1 MNQYSFFSC
10 SDYREC
16 LELERE
22 SLKEHFP
29 DQYSIQEMATYCQ
42 IHRSYLSKVIHKKAH
57 LSEDQLFL
65 AKKYLNL
72 DEAKDDFIELLYKY
86 QRTELPERK
95 KVLEK
100 QIKKINDKD
109 LHVKKSQREKI
120 RKSLTPKQKERYFL
134 DPYAQI
140 FHMLITIREYQEN
153 PKKILESLQI
163 TQNVYVKTINF
174 LEELGV
180 IEFKNKKIVLHIPE
194 VTLSFSSPV
203 TEAYHSLARDRGH
216 SRMLGVSKEERNI
229 YTLLFTTD
237 QSTHQVIRKRYIKFL
252 EEVVD
257 LVGKSDKVDT
267 LYEMHFDLFPWN
279 SK

>member
-1 MNQYSFFSC
+1 
-10 SDYREC
+10 
-16 LELERE
+16 
-22 SLKEHFP
+22 
-29 DQYSIQEMATYCQ
+29 
-42 IHRSYLSKVIHKKAH
+42 
-57 LSEDQLFL
+57 
-65 AKKYLNL
+65 
-72 DEAKDDFIELLYKY
+72 
-86 QRTELPERK
+86 
-95 KVLEK
+95 
-100 QIKKINDKD
+100 
-109 LHVKKSQREKI
+109 
-120 RKSLTPKQKERYFL
+120 
-134 DPYAQI
+134 
-140 FHMLITIREYQEN
+140 MLITIREYQEN